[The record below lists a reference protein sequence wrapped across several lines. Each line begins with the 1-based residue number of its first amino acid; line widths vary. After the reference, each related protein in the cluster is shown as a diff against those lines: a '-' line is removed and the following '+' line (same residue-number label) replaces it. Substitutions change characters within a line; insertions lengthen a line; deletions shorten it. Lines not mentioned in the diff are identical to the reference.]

1 MKNMKS
7 WLPRITAVRFG
18 AVSLVN
24 EAIYFILYWLAL
36 QLTNNTI
43 ATLTIAGALCILL
56 NAYAH
61 ARITFQ
67 VRFHWRLLLG
77 YLQIQI
83 LGFLLSFL
91 AGLLAKAGG
100 AGDLVIALLTYTVWA
115 LISFLLTYRLFQSPF
130 VAAAIP
136 KAAKEAASVAC
147 LRPED

>member
-1 MKNMKS
+1 MSRKS

-24 EAIYFILYWLAL
+24 EAIYFILYWLTL
-36 QLTNNTI
+36 RLTNNTI

-77 YLQIQI
+77 YLQIQV

-91 AGLLAKAGG
+91 VGILAKTGG
-100 AGDLVIALLTYTVWA
+100 AGDLLIALLTYSIWA
-115 LISFLLTYRLFQSPF
+115 LVSFLLTYRLFQSPF
-130 VAAAIP
+130 VAAAVP
-136 KAAKEAASVAC
+136 KAAREAAPLVC
-147 LRPED
+147 LTPKD